1 MRYVG
6 MTQITEEQAELMT
19 TEYQKLNEKT
29 KEIMMEIQKDK
40 VLDAVNQLEIKLD
53 DLSQQCCLA
62 SYEVEDTLHDLQ
74 VCIDQRLRAVRWR
87 CYEKKCDFVTQKKNK
102 PRRDSPYRN
111 NTKRC

>member
-1 MRYVG
+1 

-29 KEIMMEIQKDK
+29 KGIMIEIQKDK
-40 VLDAVNQLEIKLD
+40 VLDAVNQLENKLD

-74 VCIDQRLRAVRWR
+74 VCIDKIKDYV
-87 CYEKKCDFVTQKKNK
+87 N
-102 PRRDSPYRN
+102 
-111 NTKRC
+111 